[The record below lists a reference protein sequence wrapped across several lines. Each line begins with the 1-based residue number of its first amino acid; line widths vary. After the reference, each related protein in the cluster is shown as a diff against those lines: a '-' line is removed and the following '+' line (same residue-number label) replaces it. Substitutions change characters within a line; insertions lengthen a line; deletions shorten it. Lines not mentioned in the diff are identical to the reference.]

1 MSEIIYSTVLTRLV
15 LAAGPAS
22 HLSVHDTMLQRVEIW
37 GKVFRNNIKKR
48 QEMGLKNIFRGDKT
62 AGACL
67 HLPEED
73 LETGHE
79 GFKVIVSV
87 VLCVGV
93 VSHVSEHL
101 RVFCRYNICQKN

>member
-1 MSEIIYSTVLTRLV
+1 MR
-15 LAAGPAS
+15 P
-22 HLSVHDTMLQRVEIW
+22 
-37 GKVFRNNIKKR
+37 
-48 QEMGLKNIFRGDKT
+48 
-62 AGACL
+62 GACL
-67 HLPEED
+67 HSPEED

-101 RVFCRYNICQKN
+101 RVFCRYNICQKLDVSASVPFCSCYITSSVVKLPCL

>member
-1 MSEIIYSTVLTRLV
+1 MR
-15 LAAGPAS
+15 P
-22 HLSVHDTMLQRVEIW
+22 
-37 GKVFRNNIKKR
+37 
-48 QEMGLKNIFRGDKT
+48 
-62 AGACL
+62 GACL
-67 HLPEED
+67 HSPEED

-101 RVFCRYNICQKN
+101 RVFCRYNICQNLDVSAASVPFFVLVISDHQCQNYHVCDNESC

>member
-1 MSEIIYSTVLTRLV
+1 MR
-15 LAAGPAS
+15 P
-22 HLSVHDTMLQRVEIW
+22 
-37 GKVFRNNIKKR
+37 
-48 QEMGLKNIFRGDKT
+48 
-62 AGACL
+62 GACL
-67 HLPEED
+67 HSPEED

-101 RVFCRYNICQKN
+101 RVFCQKVDVSASVTLFLFVHQW

>member
-1 MSEIIYSTVLTRLV
+1 MVSEIIYSTVLTRLV

-37 GKVFRNNIKKR
+37 GKVFGNNIKKTTR
-48 QEMGLKNIFRGDKT
+48 NGIKKT
-62 AGACL
+62 FLGAIRPGACL
-67 HLPEED
+67 HSPEED

-101 RVFCRYNICQKN
+101 PQG

>member
-1 MSEIIYSTVLTRLV
+1 MR
-15 LAAGPAS
+15 P
-22 HLSVHDTMLQRVEIW
+22 
-37 GKVFRNNIKKR
+37 
-48 QEMGLKNIFRGDKT
+48 
-62 AGACL
+62 GACL
-67 HLPEED
+67 HSPEED

-101 RVFCRYNICQKN
+101 PQG